1 MLEEMRRLMLR
12 LKRLDWKTTGARVIG
27 TRALAGVVVIGLLG
41 LTAVQ
46 VQGQVSSS
54 DTTTTKETTTKR
66 TTTLGKIGPA
76 APVTYDNRYEI
87 YAGLN
92 FMNFQAGQALPKRMN
107 LGGGEFLATYW
118 LPGDHWFTRNLGL
131 ALDYRGEAGTTPVF
145 AGASQFP
152 YNLARPLVYLNIG
165 MLGAQWRGPK

>member
-1 MLEEMRRLMLR
+1 MLKEMRRLMLR

-27 TRALAGVVVIGLLG
+27 TCALAGVVGIGLLG
-41 LTAVQ
+41 LT
-46 VQGQVSSS
+46 GGRGEGRVSAA

-66 TTTLGKIGPA
+66 TTTVGKIGPA

-131 ALDYRGEAGTTPVF
+131 AHAFRGGAG
-145 AGASQFP
+145 Q
-152 YNLARPLVYLNIG
+152 
-165 MLGAQWRGPK
+165 